1 MSPTVGLP
9 VLEERVA
16 EELAED
22 VAEKRQCNQKAHIFL
37 LSFRLIFRLQRYTY
51 RCTTTR
57 YTIYNKKGRPGMPMS
72 TAEINQM
79 QRITRGHPASH

>member
-1 MSPTVGLP
+1 MGVPQRGTPQKWTCVFRQLSSE

-51 RCTTTR
+51 RCTTSR
-57 YTIYNKKGRPGMPMS
+57 YTVELFYKVGL
-72 TAEINQM
+72 
-79 QRITRGHPASH
+79 